1 MTLRW
6 RTGCKPAR
14 IGIFQWA
21 VIDVAVPIERLTVE
35 WIRNRRIGRD
45 HPPHRRVIHPAV
57 HVHEAQIVQ
66 LLLVGVAPVGVVL
79 ERGYRVLAQLV
90 VPSVRSSYRA
100 KYWRRRQ
107 LSGALAFLHPT
118 LEALVALS

>member
-21 VIDVAVPIERLTVE
+21 VIDVAIAIKRLAIER
-35 WIRNRRIGRD
+35 RGHRRIGRD
-45 HPPHRRVIHPAV
+45 HPPHRRVIDPAV
-57 HVHEAQIVQ
+57 HIHQRKVVQ
-66 LLLVGVAPVGVVL
+66 FFLIGVAPVGVVL